1 MATVKEVFTAL
12 EARAPL
18 ALKQDWDNVGF
29 LVGFSETS
37 VKKVLVCLDITDDVV
52 REANDIGAQLIVS
65 HHPLF
70 FSLTSVTDED
80 RAGRKITAMLKN
92 GISAFCM
99 HTNLDAAAGGVND
112 ALAEAIG
119 LQRTDLLNDE
129 IRFADGRVY
138 SLGRIGYLEKPT
150 DLQDFMTL
158 VKTSLNTRGI
168 RYHDAGHPVH
178 KVGIVSGS
186 GGDHLSD
193 AIKQGCDTFLTADI
207 KYDVFL
213 EGIEAG
219 VNLID
224 ADHFC
229 TENVV
234 SPKVAYLLSNL
245 FPKLEIVV
253 SKRQKQAACF
263 C

>member
-1 MATVKEVFTAL
+1 MATVKQLYSAL
-12 EARAPL
+12 AASAP
-18 ALKQDWDNVGF
+18 AEIKMDFDNVGF
-29 LVGFSETS
+29 LVGFSDAD
-37 VKKVLVCLDITDDVV
+37 VRKALICLDITDEVV
-52 REANDIGAQLIVS
+52 REAIEMKAELIIS

-70 FSLTSVTDED
+70 FSLKRVTDQD
-80 RAGRKITAMLKN
+80 RSGRKITAMLRN

-99 HTNLDAAAGGVND
+99 HTNLDAAIGGVND

-119 LQRTDLLNDE
+119 LTKTELLAEETHDSAGN
-129 IRFADGRVY
+129 AYSVGRV
-138 SLGRIGYLEKPT
+138 GYLEKPAA
-150 DLQDFMTL
+150 LSDFMQR

-168 RYHDAGHPVH
+168 RYHDAGREVY

-186 GGDHLSD
+186 GGDHLEY
-193 AIKQGCDTFLTADI
+193 AVKHGCDTFLTADI

-229 TENVV
+229 TEFVV
-234 SPKVAYLLSNL
+234 APKVAAQLGKQ
-245 FPKLEIVV
+245 FPEVEFVI
-253 SKRQKQAACF
+253 SKQGQPMRF
-263 C
+263 V